1 MKGRNIVGVDT
12 CRLKN
17 GSFFNAKLVLLVGNH
32 SFMTFKSTHFCD
44 HTKSL
49 FSNLNIMRRKQ
60 FWNSNQRVSI
70 FSPIWTPTPNIS
82 TGFGILMVVPCCTD
96 LLTLLPTYCFKYFVD
111 IFVPDK
117 HCQEIYGQNNLCKN
131 ISGYLPLPKVLVF

>member
-1 MKGRNIVGVDT
+1 MGN
-12 CRLKN
+12 L
-17 GSFFNAKLVLLVGNH
+17 SLVIYDIQIH
-32 SFMTFKSTHFCD
+32 PFCD

-82 TGFGILMVVPCCTD
+82 TGFGILMVVPWCTN
-96 LLTLLPTYCFKYFVD
+96 LLTLLPAYCFNYFVD
-111 IFVPDK
+111 TFVP
-117 HCQEIYGQNNLCKN
+117 CQRKYGQKISAHIFITIQFEPLLMTKN
-131 ISGYLPLPKVLVF
+131 

>member
-1 MKGRNIVGVDT
+1 M
-12 CRLKN
+12 
-17 GSFFNAKLVLLVGNH
+17 GNH
-32 SFMTFKSTHFCD
+32 SFMTFKSTLFCD

-117 HCQEIYGQNNLCKN
+117 HCQKIYGQNNLCKN
-131 ISGYLPLPKVLVF
+131 ISGYLPLQKVLGFLGLNPKSVTIPRGYI

>member
-1 MKGRNIVGVDT
+1 M
-12 CRLKN
+12 
-17 GSFFNAKLVLLVGNH
+17 GNH
-32 SFMTFKSTHFCD
+32 SFMTFKSTLFCD

-96 LLTLLPTYCFKYFVD
+96 LLTLLPTYCFNYFVD
-111 IFVPDK
+111 NFVPFANMAK
-117 HCQEIYGQNNLCKN
+117 RFLHISSSQLNLNLLMTKTSKCVGN
-131 ISGYLPLPKVLVF
+131 QYILYV

>member
-1 MKGRNIVGVDT
+1 MNGINIVGVAT

-17 GSFFNAKLVLLVGNH
+17 GSFFIAKLILLMGNLSLVVYDLQIH
-32 SFMTFKSTHFCD
+32 LFCD

-96 LLTLLPTYCFKYFVD
+96 LLTLLPTYCFNYFVD
-111 IFVPDK
+111 NFVPFSIMAK
-117 HCQEIYGQNNLCKN
+117 RFLHISSLQFNLN
-131 ISGYLPLPKVLVF
+131 LF